1 MLSLSKAT
9 DKLIGG
15 EHLTRGEARE
25 VMAEL
30 LSGAVPD
37 GEIIAFLTALGECG
51 ETVDVLVGFAEVMRA
66 RAAEVL
72 PKAGLQIADLHSA
85 GPLLDTCGTGG
96 DGLGT
101 FNVSTATALVAA
113 AAGVRVAKHG
123 NRSISSRC
131 GSADVLEALGV
142 RIELPPEL
150 IAECLDTV
158 GCVFLYAPQHHAAT
172 RHVMNARRAMRT
184 KTVFNLLGPLT
195 NPLGATV
202 QLTGVF
208 DHARTEIMAEALAR
222 LGTHRA
228 MVVAAWDGMDEVST
242 TGPTRVSEATGGTVT
257 TRQLSP
263 EDFGLT
269 RGSAGSIEGGDAAT
283 NARILM
289 QVLEGAPGAYQP
301 YREAVLVNTSA
312 ALVAA
317 GRVQSFTE
325 GLALAEEAIASGA
338 TARTL
343 ARLIEFTER
352 STGP

>member
-1 MLSLSKAT
+1 MRIAEAT
-9 DKLIGG
+9 DKIYRADG
-15 EHLTRGEARE
+15 LTHAEARE
-25 VMAEL
+25 VMTEL
-30 LSGAVPD
+30 LSGSVPD
-37 GEIIAFLTALGECG
+37 GEIIALLTALGERG
-51 ETVDVLVGFAEVMRA
+51 ETLEVLVGFAEVMRA
-66 RAAEVL
+66 RAAEML
-72 PKAGLQIADLHSA
+72 PKAGLRLEHLHSA

-142 RIELPPEL
+142 RIELPSER
-150 IAECLDTV
+150 IAECLDRV
-158 GCVFLYAPQHHAAT
+158 GCVFLYAPQHHSAT

-222 LGTHRA
+222 LGTRRA

-242 TGPTRVSEATGGTVT
+242 TGTTRVSEATGGTVT

-263 EDFGLT
+263 EDFGLP
-269 RGSAGSIEGGDAAT
+269 RGGAGSIEGGDAAT
-283 NARILM
+283 NAKILM
-289 QVLEGAPGAYQP
+289 QVLEGVSGAYQA

-317 GRVQSFTE
+317 GRAQSFTE
-325 GLALAEEAIASGA
+325 GLAVATAAIASGA
-338 TARTL
+338 ARKTL
-343 ARLIEFTER
+343 TKLVEFTTR
-352 STGP
+352 SAAR

>member
-1 MLSLSKAT
+1 MTIAEAT
-9 DKLIGG
+9 EKIHHGDG
-15 EHLTRGEARE
+15 LTRADARGA
-25 VMAEL
+25 MTEL
-30 LSGAVPD
+30 LSGEVPD
-37 GEIIAFLTALGECG
+37 GEIIAFLTALRDRG
-51 ETVDVLVGFAEVMRA
+51 ETVEVLVGFAEIMRA
-66 RAAEVL
+66 RAAEML
-72 PKAGLQIADLHSA
+72 PKAGLHIDDLHGA

-123 NRSISSRC
+123 NRSISSQC

-142 RIELPPEL
+142 RIELPPER
-150 IAECLDTV
+150 IGECLNIA

-222 LGTHRA
+222 LGTRRA
-228 MVVAAWDGMDEVST
+228 LVVAAWDGMDEIST
-242 TGPTRVSEATGGTVT
+242 TGSTRVSEAVEQKVM
-257 TRQLSP
+257 TRQLVP
-263 EDFGLT
+263 EDFGLA
-269 RGSAGSIEGGDAAT
+269 RNQAASIPGGDAT
-283 NARILM
+283 INARILL
-289 QVLEGAPGAYQP
+289 QVLEGAPGPYQP

-325 GLALAEEAIASGA
+325 GVATAAEAIGSGA
-338 TARTL
+338 AASTL
-343 ARLIEFTER
+343 ARLVEFTQR
-352 STGP
+352 YSSR

>member
-1 MLSLSKAT
+1 MKISEAIET
-9 DKLIGG
+9 IYRGDG
-15 EHLTRGEARE
+15 LTRAEARE
-25 VMAEL
+25 VMTEL
-30 LSGAVPD
+30 LSGTVPD
-37 GEIIAFLTALGECG
+37 GEIIAFLTALGERG

-66 RAAEVL
+66 RAAELL
-72 PKAGLQIADLHSA
+72 PKAGLRLEDLHSA

-142 RIELPPEL
+142 RIELPPER
-150 IAECLDTV
+150 IAECLDIA

-208 DHARTEIMAEALAR
+208 DHARTEIMADALAR
-222 LGTHRA
+222 LGTRRA
-228 MVVAAWDGMDEVST
+228 MVVAAWDGMDEIST
-242 TGPTRVSEATGGTVT
+242 TGTTRVSEVISGVVT
-257 TRQLSP
+257 TRQLAP
-263 EDFGLT
+263 EDFGLAS
-269 RGSAGSIEGGDAAT
+269 GSVASIEGGDAVT
-283 NARILM
+283 NARILL
-289 QVLEGAPGAYQP
+289 QVLEGATGQYQP
-301 YREAVLVNTSA
+301 YREAVFVNTSA

-317 GRVQSFTE
+317 GRVQSFIE
-325 GLALAEEAIASGA
+325 GVAVAAEAIKSGA
-338 TARTL
+338 ALRTL
-343 ARLIEFTER
+343 TRLIEFTR
-352 STGP
+352 RATSR

>member
-1 MLSLSKAT
+1 MKITEA
-9 DKLIGG
+9 IERVYHGG
-15 EHLTRGEARE
+15 GLTCADARG
-25 VMAEL
+25 VMTEL
-30 LSGAVPD
+30 LSGTVPD
-37 GEIIAFLTALGECG
+37 GEIIAFLTALGERG

-66 RAAEVL
+66 RAAELL
-72 PKAGLQIADLHSA
+72 PRAGLRIEDLHGA

-101 FNVSTATALVAA
+101 FNISTATALVAA

-142 RIELPPEL
+142 RIELPPER
-150 IAECLDTV
+150 IAACLDAV

-222 LGTHRA
+222 LGTRHA

-242 TGPTRVSEATGGTVT
+242 TGTTRVSESFGGAVT
-257 TRQLSP
+257 TRQLAP
-263 EDFGLT
+263 EDFGMGRST
-269 RGSAGSIEGGDAAT
+269 AGSIEGGDAEI
-283 NARILM
+283 NARILRH
-289 QVLEGAPGAYQP
+289 VLEGTPGYEP
-301 YREAVLVNTSA
+301 YRDAVFVNTSA

-317 GRVQSFTE
+317 GRAQSFTE
-325 GLALAEEAIASGA
+325 GVAVAAEAIKSGSALQTLIRLVEFTKHA
-338 TARTL
+338 TAN
-343 ARLIEFTER
+343 
-352 STGP
+352 

>member
-1 MLSLSKAT
+1 MRISEAITK
-9 DKLIGG
+9 IYHG
-15 EHLTRGEARE
+15 EDLTRGEARE
-25 VMAEL
+25 VMTEL

-37 GEIIAFLTALGECG
+37 GEIIAFLTALGERG
-51 ETVDVLVGFAEVMRA
+51 ETIDLLVGFAEVMRG

-72 PKAGLQIADLHSA
+72 PKAGLRIADLHSA

-101 FNVSTATALVAA
+101 FNISTATALVAA

-142 RIELPPEL
+142 RIELAPER
-150 IAECLDTV
+150 IAECLDIV

-222 LGTHRA
+222 LGTYRA
-228 MVVAAWDGMDEVST
+228 MVVAAWDGMDEIST
-242 TGPTRVSEATGGTVT
+242 TGATRMSEAVTGTVT
-257 TRQLSP
+257 TRQVNP
-263 EDFGLT
+263 QDFGLAP
-269 RGSAGSIEGGDAAT
+269 GSAGSIEGGDAAI
-283 NARILM
+283 NARILL
-289 QVLEGAPGAYQP
+289 QILEGATGSYQP

-317 GRVQSFTE
+317 GRAQSFTE
-325 GLALAEEAIASGA
+325 GVAVATEAIKSGA
-338 TARTL
+338 ARNTLAKLVEFTARR
-343 ARLIEFTER
+343 AVK
-352 STGP
+352 